1 MNEQKMVDH
10 LFRHQYGKMVA
21 ILTRLFGLSNLELVE
36 DAIQDTFAQAT
47 QVFRKGMPENPE
59 AWLTKAAKNRA
70 IDLLRQTKAIKN
82 RHEQYESG
90 PGAIL
95 LNELFLDHEI
105 EDSQLRMVFTACH
118 PELQAQD
125 QLSFALKTIAGFGT
139 REIAAALLLKEETV
153 KKRLSRA
160 RKTIAEKQLAFEIPS
175 AIELPL
181 RLQRVHEVIYLTFN
195 EGFHSANKEQL
206 IREDLCGEA
215 LRLCQLILK
224 KELTRSGEGYALF
237 ALLCYH
243 SSRLPGRVNERNEL
257 ITLRDQDRSTW
268 HVPLIQMGNSAMHK
282 AIQYEGRSSFHFEA
296 AIASEHVRS
305 SSFEE
310 TNWEAILSWY
320 EALEQ
325 QHPQPLTTLNKAI
338 VLLQLKRTTEAK
350 SLLDTLSSETL
361 EQRAYLLHATIA
373 EYHLVLGEVS
383 QACLAL
389 GKALELVNNVSEKRH
404 LEAKREQLR
413 GLLK

>member
-160 RKTIAEKQLAFEIPS
+160 RKTITEKQLAFEIPS

-195 EGFHSANKEQL
+195 EGFHSANKNQL

-243 SSRLPGRVNERNEL
+243 SARLPGRVNERNEL
-257 ITLRDQDRSTW
+257 INLRDQDRSTW
-268 HVPLIQMGNSAMHK
+268 HVPLIQMGNSAMQK
-282 AIQYEGRSSFHFEA
+282 AMQYEGRSSFHFEA
-296 AIASEHVRS
+296 AIASEHVQS

-325 QHPQPLTTLNKAI
+325 LHPQPLTTLNKAI
-338 VLLQLKRTTEAK
+338 VLLQLQRTTEAK
-350 SLLDTLSSETL
+350 SLLDTLSSNTL
-361 EQRAYLLHATIA
+361 EQRAYLLQATIA
-373 EYHLVLGEVS
+373 EYHLLLGEVS
-383 QACLAL
+383 QAVLAL
-389 GKALELVNNVSEKRH
+389 GKALELVNNVSERRY
-404 LEAKREQLR
+404 LEAKLAQLQV
-413 GLLK
+413 

>member
-36 DAIQDTFAQAT
+36 DAIQDTFAQAV
-47 QVFRKGMPENPE
+47 QVFGKAMPENPE

-90 PGAIL
+90 PSAIL
-95 LNELFLDHEI
+95 LDDLFLDHEI

-118 PELQAQD
+118 PELQSQD

-160 RKTIAEKQLAFEIPS
+160 RKTVAEKQLAFEIPT
-175 AIELPL
+175 AKELPQ
-181 RLQRVHEVIYLTFN
+181 RLHRVHEVIYLTFN
-195 EGFHSANKEQL
+195 EGFHSANKQQL

-215 LRLCQLILK
+215 LRLCQLLLK
-224 KELTRSGEGYALF
+224 KELMRTGEGYALF
-237 ALLCYH
+237 ALLCFH
-243 SSRLPGRVNERNEL
+243 SARLPSRVNEQNEL
-257 ITLRDQDRSTW
+257 ITLRDQDRSKW
-268 HVPLIQMGNSAMHK
+268 HTPLIKMGNSAMRK
-282 AIQYEGRSSFHFEA
+282 AMEYEGHSSFQIEA
-296 AIASEHVRS
+296 AIAAEHVQAP
-305 SSFEE
+305 SFEE

-320 EALEQ
+320 EALEL
-325 QHPQPLTTLNKAI
+325 QHPQPLTALNKAI
-338 VLLQLKRTTEAK
+338 VLLQLKRSAEAK
-350 SLLDTLSSETL
+350 LLLDKLSPASL
-361 EQRAYLLHATIA
+361 EQRAYLHHATVA
-373 EYHLVLGEVS
+373 EYYTLIGQVP
-383 QACLAL
+383 QAIESLA
-389 GKALELVNNVSEKRH
+389 KALELVNNESERRF
-404 LEAKREQLR
+404 LEAKMAQLR
-413 GLLK
+413 A